1 MRNLHFQL
9 NEEFGEESAF
19 LLRQWEKI
27 EKKMADFRNHRRF
40 SLRCLKRDVIPV
52 SIRLRTNIKTIRGLE
67 IIRKTERKLLNE
79 RIRSINNSLEIYMY
93 ERSSIVHQ
101 LEERLGQSNIIKECQ
116 DFINRVIEC
125 RHQRVMTRQKRKFE
139 LLCQRKTGGR
149 SNKEDHVDSVFAQ
162 TSDSNTNSYHSK
174 WVINLSDTPLTEAQ
188 TRLLA
193 HGPNFAIIPRHP
205 PKEEYVASIEYACQK
220 LNEGKAE
227 ELRVEIKNILKKS
240 QPNKSNITK
249 EELRAIKELKQDDQ
263 RIILTADKGVA
274 LVVLNKAD
282 YIERAEQLLNQP
294 TYRKIQEDPTS
305 KQKSKLIRI
314 LKKIKT
320 EGGISDEK
328 YKKMYP
334 TGAGPPKF
342 YGLPKI
348 HKRETLL
355 RPIVSSTGTASY
367 NTSKELANILKPL
380 VGWTSHHL
388 KNTKDFID
396 QIKDI
401 KLLLDET
408 IISYDIKALFTS
420 VPIQPVINIIKK
432 KLENDKDLKL
442 RTSMSIQH
450 IISLI
455 EYCLKSTYFVFRGQY
470 YEQLEGAAMG
480 SPLSP
485 IIANLYMEEFEIK
498 ALNTA
503 PNPPTLWKRFV
514 DDTFVV
520 IKKCHQEEFFH
531 HINTIEDSIQFTA
544 ETTQADGTLPF
555 LDVLVIPQADGSIST
570 AVYRKPTHTNQYI
583 QWDSHHEISAKVQ
596 CNQYLVP

>member
-1 MRNLHFQL
+1 
-9 NEEFGEESAF
+9 
-19 LLRQWEKI
+19 
-27 EKKMADFRNHRRF
+27 
-40 SLRCLKRDVIPV
+40 
-52 SIRLRTNIKTIRGLE
+52 
-67 IIRKTERKLLNE
+67 
-79 RIRSINNSLEIYMY
+79 
-93 ERSSIVHQ
+93 
-101 LEERLGQSNIIKECQ
+101 
-116 DFINRVIEC
+116 
-125 RHQRVMTRQKRKFE
+125 
-139 LLCQRKTGGR
+139 
-149 SNKEDHVDSVFAQ
+149 
-162 TSDSNTNSYHSK
+162 
-174 WVINLSDTPLTEAQ
+174 
-188 TRLLA
+188 
-193 HGPNFAIIPRHP
+193 
-205 PKEEYVASIEYACQK
+205 
-220 LNEGKAE
+220 
-227 ELRVEIKNILKKS
+227 
-240 QPNKSNITK
+240 
-249 EELRAIKELKQDDQ
+249 
-263 RIILTADKGVA
+263 
-274 LVVLNKAD
+274 
-282 YIERAEQLLNQP
+282 
-294 TYRKIQEDPTS
+294 
-305 KQKSKLIRI
+305 
-314 LKKIKT
+314 
-320 EGGISDEK
+320 
-328 YKKMYP
+328 MYP

-348 HKRETLL
+348 HKRETPL

-401 KLLLDET
+401 KLLPDET

-514 DDTFVV
+514 DNTFVV
-520 IKKCHQEEFFH
+520 IKKCHQEEFF
-531 HINTIEDSIQFTA
+531 
-544 ETTQADGTLPF
+544 P
-555 LDVLVIPQADGSIST
+555 P
-570 AVYRKPTHTNQYI
+570 Y
-583 QWDSHHEISAKVQ
+583 
-596 CNQYLVP
+596 